1 MRASLSMGL
10 LSLAFLE
17 LIHCLECGQVSFKVS
32 AEKAQECLGRLQDS
46 EVLSTAVLT
55 MENRSERVHLP
66 RKGVTNNISQL
77 RIRLFLSL

>member
-10 LSLAFLE
+10 LSLASLE

-32 AEKAQECLGRLQDS
+32 AEKAQGCFGDRQGS

-55 MENRSERVHLP
+55 MERTDLKEC
-66 RKGVTNNISQL
+66 ISL
-77 RIRLFLSL
+77 GKE